1 MNILW
6 GGSSSPEVNEPLG
19 DWCSAQIFGQ
29 PGQLTGPYSTMGV
42 LDGDGLIAVMLFNNY
57 HPQEGVIE
65 IHGAA
70 TDKRWLNRI
79 TLKAMFSFPFEQLG
93 CQLVVMRVSER
104 NGMWN
109 GRGIHRFLKAYG
121 FKDYRIPRL
130 RGRDEDEII
139 YTLTDDDWRA
149 NGFHKG

>member
-1 MNILW
+1 
-6 GGSSSPEVNEPLG
+6 
-19 DWCSAQIFGQ
+19 
-29 PGQLTGPYSTMGV
+29 MGV

>member
-6 GGSSSPEVNEPLG
+6 GGASNQEVNSPLG
-19 DWCSAQIFGQ
+19 DWCSSQIFGE
-29 PGQLTGPYSTMGV
+29 PGRMAGPYSTMGV
-42 LDGDGLIAVMLFNNY
+42 FDGSCLIAVILFNNY
-57 HPQEGVIE
+57 QPEEGVIE

-70 TDKRWLNRI
+70 TDRRWLNRQ
-79 TLKAMFSFPFEQLG
+79 TLRAMFAFPFERLG
-93 CQLVVMRVSER
+93 CQIVVMRVSER

-109 GRGIHRFLKAYG
+109 GRGIHRLLKSYG
-121 FKDYRIPRL
+121 FKDHRIPRL